1 MKKLTLVLLLLLTT
15 NAFAYETGDTYV
27 GVQFGESELEIDGID
42 DIENTY
48 GLLRLGVYVT
58 PAITLELRYGDGIDD
73 DTIMGVD
80 YSIDRIAGLYAL
92 YHLELSSAFSI
103 YGLVGYSEA
112 DLKAEASGGSVIEKE
127 DDISYGIGL
136 DLGSINFEY
145 THFLEGS
152 NYEVNAASIGY
163 TYHFE

>member
-15 NAFAYETGDTYV
+15 NSFAYETGDTYV
-27 GVQFGESELEIDGID
+27 GVQYGASIDGID

-136 DLGSINFEY
+136 DLGNINFEY
-145 THFLEGS
+145 THVLEDS